1 MSNILDTIIAHKRT
15 EVAQTQ
21 KQKPLTALIKE
32 AGHRPAPRSMRSAIL
47 NGSGLIAEFKR
58 ASPSKGLIRPQ
69 ADPAAIAASY
79 EKAGA
84 SAVSVLTDRSFFR
97 AQNSDLPAV
106 ADTVE
111 LPVLRKDFIIDTYQV
126 AEARAMGADCILLIA
141 SVLTKSQLA
150 QLLDVATDLGLE
162 ALVEV
167 HRPEELDKLCG
178 RETLIGVNNRNLD
191 NFTVDIQVSLA
202 LAPLLGDTVVKVTE
216 SGLSSASH
224 LQELVRAGFSGF
236 LVGENLMRAADPGA
250 ACADMVEAIKQAKNA
265 G

>member
-1 MSNILDTIIAHKRT
+1 MSNILDTIITHKRK
-15 EVAQTQ
+15 EVAQA
-21 KQKPLTALIKE
+21 KKLRPLANLMK
-32 AGHRPAPRSMRSAIL
+32 GVQHRPAAQSMRTAIR

-69 ADPAAIAASY
+69 ADPATIAASY

-84 SAVSVLTDRSFFR
+84 SAVSVLTDRSFFQ
-97 AQNSDLPAV
+97 AENSDLP
-106 ADTVE
+106 TVVNSVS
-111 LPVLRKDFIIDTYQV
+111 LPVLRKDFIVDVYQV
-126 AEARAMGADCILLIA
+126 VEARALGADCILLIA
-141 SVLTKSQLA
+141 AALSKNRLA
-150 QLLDVATDLGLE
+150 ELLQAATDLGME

-202 LAPLLGDTVVKVTE
+202 LAPMLGDTVVKVTE
-216 SGLSSASH
+216 SGLDSATH
-224 LQELVRAGFSGF
+224 LQELVKAGYSGF
-236 LVGENLMRAADPGA
+236 LVGESLMRASDPGV
-250 ACADMVEAIKQAKNA
+250 ACAAMVAAIKQAKNA